1 MSSPALFAAAA
12 VAVGAYVLYT
22 RSAGATAQAE
32 TPGGKPPFASFPS
45 FRTLTLAK
53 TENVNH
59 NVKHLQFDLGEGA
72 GPDTTSGLT
81 VTSALLALTFPGGR
95 WLPVLRPYTPI
106 NDIDDRGRLDFLVKQ
121 YPNGKQSSHLHSL
134 QPGDR
139 VLFFRIPGYSW
150 TANEQAHVGLVAGG
164 QGITPCYQ
172 LLRGILRNGND
183 RTRVTLVWGVNTE
196 EDLILKDELAALQTQ
211 YPGRLTTQYV
221 VSAPSSGTSGSAG
234 VSFKRGRV
242 TSEVLKAA
250 GVSTEDGVGKVF
262 FSGPPAMEKALVARD
277 GVLAELGFGKK
288 EMHKF

>member
-1 MSSPALFAAAA
+1 MSSSVLFAAAA

-22 RSAGATAQAE
+22 RTAGATAQAE
-32 TPGGKPPFASFPS
+32 TAGGKPPFASFPS
-45 FRTLTLAK
+45 LRTLTLVK
-53 TENVNH
+53 SEKVNH

-72 GPDTTSGLT
+72 GPDTISGLT
-81 VTSALLALTFPGGR
+81 VTSALLAITFPNGR
-95 WLPVLRPYTPI
+95 WLPVLRPYTPV
-106 NDIDDRGRLDFLVKQ
+106 NNIDDKGRLDFLVKQ

-134 QPGDR
+134 QAGDR
-139 VLFFRIPGYSW
+139 VTFFRIPGYSW
-150 TANEQAHVGLVAGG
+150 TANEQTHVGLVAGG

-196 EDLILKDELAALQTQ
+196 EDLILKDELAALQKQ
-211 YPGRLTTQYV
+211 YPGRLTTQFV
-221 VSAPSSGTSGSAG
+221 VSSPSGKGASGNK
-234 VSFKRGRV
+234 VGRV

-262 FSGPPAMEKALVARD
+262 LSGPPAMEKALLARD

-288 EMHKF
+288 EVHKF